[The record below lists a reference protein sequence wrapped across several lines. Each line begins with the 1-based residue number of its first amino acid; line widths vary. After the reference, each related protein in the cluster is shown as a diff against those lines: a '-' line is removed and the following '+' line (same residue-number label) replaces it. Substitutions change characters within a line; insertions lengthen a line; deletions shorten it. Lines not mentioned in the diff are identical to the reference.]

1 MINYGL
7 KIMYENRNKV
17 NIPVEPEQEWIHDLK
32 IKRRFL
38 LSDVYTYFFK
48 KPSEN
53 EYRYKLRVTKY
64 PSINGIPYIKVKLYK
79 YDSYYGW
86 NKLTYDYYIRTLEQ
100 IDDVNHILYMSLESY
115 KRKLRLNIC

>member
-1 MINYGL
+1 MKNYGL
-7 KIMYENRNKV
+7 KIMYENRNKL
-17 NIPVEPEQEWIHDLK
+17 NIPFDPEQKWVHDLK

-38 LSDVYTYFFK
+38 LSDIYTYFFK
-48 KPSEN
+48 KSSEN

-64 PSINGIPYIKVKLYK
+64 QSINGIPYVKVKLYG

-86 NKLTYDYYIRTLEQ
+86 SKLTYDYYVRIIENIND
-100 IDDVNHILYMSLESY
+100 IDNILNLSLESY